1 MAGNEE
7 TAATEALDVAAIIPT
22 NIDEVSQ
29 IWVQVQ
35 DIVAAWGLKVLAAIA
50 IFIIGR
56 WVAMAVRKGVRRMMD
71 RASVD
76 PMIVGFVGSITYIAL
91 LAFVII
97 AALGQLGIQTTSFI
111 AILGAAGLAIG
122 LALQGSLANFAAGF
136 LMILFRPFKVGDFI
150 EGAGVAGVVE
160 SIQIFT
166 TTMKTGDNKTIII
179 PNAKLSGDNIVNYSA
194 KPTRRVDMTVGVA
207 YDADLSKVRDV
218 LKDIISKESRIHAD
232 PEPLIAVAE
241 LADSS
246 VNFVVRV
253 WTDTGDY
260 WGVMFAMNETVKNRF
275 DAEGIGIP
283 FPQRDLHIVSGKV
296 A

>member
-1 MAGNEE
+1 
-7 TAATEALDVAAIIPT
+7 
-22 NIDEVSQ
+22 
-29 IWVQVQ
+29 
-35 DIVAAWGLKVLAAIA
+35 VLAAIA

-253 WTDTGDY
+253 WTNTGDY